1 MTGVQPHS
9 PSLRIDN
16 LTAQHRAW
24 TAKEDSLLGT
34 MRDEKVARRLKRTLE
49 SVKGRCRKLRIPV
62 FAPKRRNWPAE
73 EDKRVASVSLRSGK
87 NRTPARFRRFDV
99 AGRATPASQPQP
111 AAAMA
116 C

>member
-49 SVKGRCRKLRIPV
+49 SVKGRRRKLRIPV

-73 EDKRVASVSLRSGK
+73 EDKLIGTLPDAEIARRFGRSLDAVGMRRRQLSLRSI
-87 NRTPARFRRFDV
+87 RSA
-99 AGRATPASQPQP
+99 
-111 AAAMA
+111 
-116 C
+116 